1 MNQWIKLG
9 ALAFALAIAGCQS
22 ATGRHEAWPPQQTPQ
37 QPVNKPYGTVSPP
50 VGEPTPV
57 APPAS
62 PTVPAVPAPAGNE
75 SVIPPMALPE
85 KVLPNYPKSADA
97 ISGPAVLSLLRSA
110 QGARAA
116 GQYAQA
122 AGSLE
127 RALRI
132 EPRNYFVWST
142 LADTYLRQKNFDQA
156 ISVAQKSNSLGRG
169 NVYVEQENWRVIRD
183 ARTGNGNVAGAADA
197 QARMD
202 AIQQLLQPAVMPQ

>member
-1 MNQWIKLG
+1 MNQWIKLS
-9 ALAFALAIAGCQS
+9 AVIFALAVAGCQT
-22 ATGRHEAWPPQQTPQ
+22 ATGRHEANYPERTPS
-37 QPVNKPYGTVSPP
+37 QPVTKPVYGTVTPP

-57 APPAS
+57 PPPAS
-62 PTVPAVPAPAGNE
+62 GTPVPEIAIAP
-75 SVIPPMALPE
+75 PPLPD
-85 KVLPNYPKSADA
+85 KVLPNFPRSADA
-97 ISGPAVLSLLRSA
+97 ISGPAVLSLLRTA
-110 QGARAA
+110 QGARSA

-156 ISVAQKSNSLGRG
+156 ISVAQKSNSIGRG

-183 ARTGNGNVAGAADA
+183 ARTASGNAPGAAEA

-202 AIQQLLQPAVMPQ
+202 AIQQLLQSSVTPQ

>member
-1 MNQWIKLG
+1 MNQWIKFS
-9 ALAFALAIAGCQS
+9 ALASALALAACQT
-22 ATGRHEAWPPQQTPQ
+22 ATGRHEGSWPPPQTPQ
-37 QPVNKPYGTVSPP
+37 QPVNRPYGTVNPP

-57 APPAS
+57 APPA
-62 PTVPAVPAPAGNE
+62 APAGNE
-75 SVIPPMALPE
+75 SAIPPMPLPD
-85 KVLPNYPKSADA
+85 KVSPSYPKTADA

-110 QGARAA
+110 QSARAA

-132 EPRNYFVWST
+132 EPRNYFVWSS

-183 ARTGNGNVAGAADA
+183 ARSASGNAAGAAEA
-197 QARMD
+197 QARLD
-202 AIQQLLQPAVMPQ
+202 AIQQLLQPTVMPQ

>member
-9 ALAFALAIAGCQS
+9 ALVFALAVAGCQT
-22 ATGRHEAWPPQQTPQ
+22 ATGRHEGTWPSQPTQQ
-37 QPVNKPYGTVSPP
+37 QPVNRPYGTVTPP

-57 APPAS
+57 APPATTT
-62 PTVPAVPAPAGNE
+62 PTTPNNE
-75 SVIPPMALPE
+75 STIPPMPLPE
-85 KVLPNYPKSADA
+85 KVSPNFPRSADA

-110 QGARAA
+110 QAARAA
-116 GQYAQA
+116 GQYGQA

-183 ARTGNGNVAGAADA
+183 ARTASGNAAGAADA
-197 QARMD
+197 QARID
-202 AIQQLLQPAVMPQ
+202 AIQLLLQPLPVPPQ